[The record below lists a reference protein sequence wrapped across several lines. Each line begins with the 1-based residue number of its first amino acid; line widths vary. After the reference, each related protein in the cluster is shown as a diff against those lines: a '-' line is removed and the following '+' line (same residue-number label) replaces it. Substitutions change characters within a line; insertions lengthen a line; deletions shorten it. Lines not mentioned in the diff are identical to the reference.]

1 MKSYSDWAAVPRAT
15 EGARD
20 LEEGLKAI
28 QLATYA
34 SDRNDVDNV

>member
-1 MKSYSDWAAVPRAT
+1 MKSYGDWAAVPRAT

-28 QLATYA
+28 QLDLYA
-34 SDRNDVDNV
+34 FDRSDVVNV